1 MMKLPGTFSD
11 NDAAPLLPPRSAMNR
26 LTSFA
31 RGAAG
36 VIAVVAYQVGA
47 HYAAATPG
55 AHGVGLAMALVPPL
69 AISLA
74 AAARSAHRAWLLPVW
89 LLVCGTL
96 WMARTP
102 LARHFDWG
110 LYLEHASF
118 NLTMAYI
125 FGRTLVAAREP
136 LCTRFAH
143 VVHGTLTLRI
153 ARYSRQVTLAW
164 TLFFLA
170 TAAMSTLLFATAS
183 TVTWSTFANYLSLP
197 LVGVMFVAE
206 YLCRRIVLRGEPRS
220 SLFDAVR
227 AYRQSGQSGQ
237 SGRATPAAT
246 ERSR

>member
-1 MMKLPGTFSD
+1 MH
-11 NDAAPLLPPRSAMNR
+11 R

-36 VIAVVAYQVGA
+36 VGAIVAYQVGA

-55 AHGVGLAMALVPPL
+55 AHGVGLAMALLPPL
-69 AISLA
+69 AIALVA
-74 AAARSAHRAWLLPVW
+74 AIRTTHRAWLLPLW
-89 LLVCGTL
+89 LLVCSVL
-96 WMARTP
+96 WMARAP
-102 LARHFDWG
+102 LAAHFDWG

-118 NLTMAYI
+118 NLMMAYV
-125 FGRTLVAAREP
+125 FGRTLVAGREP
-136 LCTRFAH
+136 LCTHFAH
-143 VVHGTLTLRI
+143 MVHGTLTPRI

-164 TLFFLA
+164 TLFFLV
-170 TAAMSTLLFATAS
+170 TAAVSTLLFATAP

-206 YLCRRIVLRGEPRS
+206 YLCRRIVLRGEPHS

-227 AYRQSGQSGQ
+227 AYRQSEQSGHV
-237 SGRATPAAT
+237 TPAAT

>member
-1 MMKLPGTFSD
+1 MHP
-11 NDAAPLLPPRSAMNR
+11 

-36 VIAVVAYQVGA
+36 VGAVVAYQVGA

-69 AISLA
+69 AVALV
-74 AAARSAHRAWLLPVW
+74 AAARSTHRTWLVPLW
-89 LLVCGTL
+89 LLVCGVL
-96 WMARTP
+96 WMVRAS
-102 LARHFDWG
+102 LAMHFDWG
-110 LYLEHASF
+110 LYAEHASF
-118 NLTMAYI
+118 NLMMAYV
-125 FGRTLVAAREP
+125 FGRTLVAGREP

-143 VVHGTLTLRI
+143 IVHGTVTPRI

-170 TAAMSTLLFATAS
+170 TAAVSTVLFATAS

-197 LVGVMFVAE
+197 LVGMMFVAE

-227 AYRQSGQSGQ
+227 AYRQSQQSGH
-237 SGRATPAAT
+237 ATPIAT